1 MSEENPRPPAGSKT
15 GSFFRRFA
23 SLSLRARFFL
33 GVGVI
38 LLCFCSICAYII
50 YRQGKML
57 IEEASRAKS
66 QIVMAAVEATQAY
79 VRQVLRPRLY
89 EIMGKDAFVMEA
101 MSTSYVSRAVMDRFG
116 EAMPEYRYR
125 RVNVNARNSNSEANP
140 AEVRMLKYFAANPD
154 KQDWEGI
161 LQIDGES
168 QYMRYRPVY
177 YSASCMHCHG
187 KAMDAPKALLE
198 KYGSERGFGHQV
210 GDLAGVVAIGIPLDI
225 ALGQLKGKAFAVFMS
240 CLFGA
245 VVLMV
250 LISSF
255 FNRLV
260 AGDLRKI
267 LNIFRKELP
276 EEGEL
281 SGSPAEARPRDTGLG
296 EVPQSLKW
304 ADELKLFEAVQAHD
318 EIEEITIAARTLA
331 RRLRENQ
338 AKLFQ
343 SKELLQSVFDSTI
356 DTVVLMDRDFR
367 IKMVNQAF
375 LNRYQ
380 LREEEVTGQLCRDL
394 HAGDLCPLPDCG
406 RQKVLET
413 RKPVIQEMATPA
425 GEIFLMH
432 FYPVLNDRGQIDSVV
447 RYARDITEQRRL
459 EQNIQRTEKLASLG
473 QLAAGVAHE
482 INNPLGVIL
491 TYTDLLKKELASRPE
506 PREDVETIEK
516 HTLAC
521 KRIVTDLLKFARS
534 ESARKQ
540 LTSLNRCLEEAVN
553 MLSHQFS
560 HSRVALRLDLDPDLP
575 LINVDADKM
584 KQVFLNLLMN
594 AAQAIGEEGEI
605 RVATSFDEAAGQ
617 ERVVIRD
624 NGKGIPGDLLE
635 KIFDPFFSTKAAGEG
650 TGLGLSVSYGI
661 IQEHRGEIQ
670 VKSEPGQWTE
680 FTITLPV
687 SDLP

>member
-1 MSEENPRPPAGSKT
+1 MAEENSPPRRGTKT
-15 GSFFRRFA
+15 GFFFRYLA
-23 SLSLRARFFL
+23 SLSLRTRFFL

-66 QIVMAAVEATQAY
+66 QIVMAAVEATQSY
-79 VRQVLRPRLY
+79 VRQVLRPKLY
-89 EIMGKDAFVMEA
+89 DLMGRDAFVMEG

-125 RVNVNARNSNSEANP
+125 RVNVNARNPNSEANP
-140 AEVRMLKYFAANPD
+140 NEIRMLKYFAANPD

-161 LQIDGES
+161 LQIAGES
-168 QYMRYRPVY
+168 QYMRFRPVY
-177 YSASCMHCHG
+177 FSASCLHCHG
-187 KAMDAPKALLE
+187 KMTDAPKAMLE

-210 GDLAGVVAIGIPLDI
+210 GDLAGVVAIGIPVDI

-245 VVLMV
+245 IVLYV

-267 LNIFRKELP
+267 LNIFRQELP
-276 EEGEL
+276 EEEKSL
-281 SGSPAEARPRDTGLG
+281 SLAEAQPRDTGLG

-304 ADELKLFEAVQAHD
+304 ADELKLFEAVQAQD
-318 EIEEITIAARTLA
+318 EIEEITLAARSLA

-338 AKLFQ
+338 GKLLQ
-343 SKELLQSVFDSTI
+343 SKELLQSVFDSTTDMVI
-356 DTVVLMDRDFR
+356 LMDRDYR
-367 IKMVNQAF
+367 IKMVNKAF
-375 LNRYQ
+375 LERYHLQ
-380 LREEEVTGQLCRDL
+380 EEEVQGHLCQEL
-394 HAGDLCPLPDCG
+394 HGGDLCPFPSCG
-406 RQKVLET
+406 LQKVLES
-413 RKPVIQEMATPA
+413 RQPVNEEVASPA

-432 FYPVLNDRGQIDSVV
+432 FYPVRNERGEVESVV

-491 TYTDLLKKELASRPE
+491 TYTDLLKKELANQTE

-516 HTLAC
+516 HTLTC
-521 KRIVTDLLKFARS
+521 KRIVADLLKFARS
-534 ESARKQ
+534 ESAQKQ
-540 LTSLNRCLEEAVN
+540 LTSLNRTIEEALH
-553 MLSHQFS
+553 MLAHQLS
-560 HSRVALRLDLDPDLP
+560 HSRIALRLDLEPDLP
-575 LINVDADKM
+575 LINLDADKM
-584 KQVFLNLLMN
+584 KQVFVNLLMN
-594 AAQAIGEEGEI
+594 ARHAIGEQGEI
-605 RVATSFDEAAGQ
+605 RVATSFNEATGQ
-617 ERVVIRD
+617 EQVVIRD
-624 NGKGIPGDLLE
+624 NGKGIAPDLLE

-680 FTITLPV
+680 FTILLPV
-687 SDLP
+687 SDTA

>member
-1 MSEENPRPPAGSKT
+1 MAEEESRPRSGSKIGFLSRHLT
-15 GSFFRRFA
+15 
-23 SLSLRARFFL
+23 SLSLRTRFFL
-33 GVGVI
+33 GVGII

-66 QIVMAAVEATQAY
+66 QIVMAAVEATQTY
-79 VRQVLRPRLY
+79 VRQVLRPKLY
-89 EIMGKDAFVMEA
+89 EVMGRDAFIMEG

-125 RVNVNARNSNSEANP
+125 RVNINARNPNSEANP

-161 LQIDGES
+161 LLIDGES

-177 YSASCMHCHG
+177 FSASCLHCHG
-187 KAMDAPKALLE
+187 KVADAPQALLE

-210 GDLAGVVAIGIPLDI
+210 GDLAGVVAVGIPVDI

-245 VVLMV
+245 IVLYV

-267 LNIFRKELP
+267 LNIFRQELP
-276 EEGEL
+276 EEE
-281 SGSPAEARPRDTGLG
+281 GSPALAEAQHRDSGLG
-296 EVPQSLKW
+296 EVPQNLKW

-318 EIEEITIAARTLA
+318 EIEEITVAARTLA
-331 RRLRENQ
+331 RRLRESRG
-338 AKLFQ
+338 KLLQ
-343 SKELLQSVFDSTI
+343 SNELLQSVFDSTTDI
-356 DTVVLMDRDFR
+356 VILTDKDLR
-367 IKMVNQAF
+367 IKMVNKAF
-375 LNRYQ
+375 LKRYHLQ
-380 LREEEVTGQLCRDL
+380 EAEVQGRLCQEL
-394 HAGDLCPLPDCG
+394 HGGDLCPFLSCG
-406 RQKVLET
+406 LQKVLES
-413 RKPVIQEMATPA
+413 RKPVIEEVSNTA

-432 FYPVLNDRGQIDSVV
+432 FYPVLDEQGRVESVV
-447 RYARDITEQRRL
+447 RYARDITEQRRM

-491 TYTDLLKKELASRPE
+491 TYTDLLKKGLVGQPE
-506 PREDVETIEK
+506 PREDVDTIEK
-516 HTLAC
+516 HTLTC
-521 KRIVTDLLKFARS
+521 KRIVADLLKFARS
-534 ESARKQ
+534 ESAQKQ
-540 LTSLNRCLEEAVN
+540 LASLNRCIEEALN
-553 MLSHQFS
+553 MMSHHLSRG
-560 HSRVALRLDLDPDLP
+560 RVAIRLDLDPDLP

-594 AAQAIGEEGEI
+594 ALQAIGEEGEI
-605 RVATSFDEAAGQ
+605 LVSTSFNEAAGQ
-617 ERVVIRD
+617 EQVIIRD
-624 NGKGIPGDLLE
+624 NGKGIEPELLE

-670 VKSEPGQWTE
+670 VKSEPGEWTE
-680 FTITLPV
+680 FTILLPV
-687 SDLP
+687 SETA